1 MISFELLRWG
11 DFDMSYTDSIW
22 YKESPTDQELTFH
35 RHGVL
40 LNEMLIE
47 FRKLSGEE
55 FKTDGEA
62 ERSIY
67 CGRKE
72 SQVLQAFKDYL
83 KSRGY
88 RHVKTI
94 KVQFTNEVMNE

>member
-47 FRKLSGEE
+47 FRKLSGE
-55 FKTDGEA
+55 DGW
-62 ERSIY
+62 RS
-67 CGRKE
+67 R
-72 SQVLQAFKDYL
+72 AFNL
-83 KSRGY
+83 LW
-88 RHVKTI
+88 
-94 KVQFTNEVMNE
+94 